1 MKRIISVILALAMI
15 LILPPFSTVAADQ
28 GPYYAIEG
36 EKTVKS
42 GETVSL
48 KVAIYNN
55 PGIISLR
62 FRVTYDENLELVE
75 IVDGKLLSG
84 MSEPSP
90 NVASPYILKWA
101 DYRATANNTANGV
114 VVTLVFRAKANLVSA
129 TAAVGI
135 EHVEGRN
142 ANGSKVAFTNTTT
155 TISITCGHV
164 NVRNDAGTQPDCES
178 AGVTAGVYCEDC
190 KNWISGHENMAATGH
205 KLKYIDNGDG
215 THDQVCQTCGDVEID
230 GKAHDF
236 VNDLCICGAE
246 KPVDVVSRNVAYTV
260 RGNVVTVKNSLACKL
275 GYWNETTKNYVEIPC
290 TANGDGSYSFT
301 VPEGIAEV
309 LLVVI
314 GDVDGNGSLE
324 KADND
329 LLGKGLLPKD
339 YSDYVEL
346 TDIQRFAADVNGN
359 GKINSADRTLIARA
373 LVSEDHAAYKP
384 FAWNT

>member
-1 MKRIISVILALAMI
+1 M
-15 LILPPFSTVAADQ
+15 
-28 GPYYAIEG
+28 
-36 EKTVKS
+36 
-42 GETVSL
+42 
-48 KVAIYNN
+48 
-55 PGIISLR
+55 
-62 FRVTYDENLELVE
+62 TYDENLELVE

-164 NVRNDAGTQPDCES
+164 NVRSDAGTQPDCES

-205 KLKYIDNGDG
+205 KMQYKDNYDG
-215 THDQVCQTCGDVEID
+215 THDRLCQTCGEAEIE
-230 GKAHDF
+230 GETHDF
-236 VNDLCICGAE
+236 STGSCICGAE
-246 KPVDVVSRNVAYTV
+246 KPLQVISRNVPYTV
-260 RGNVVTVKNSLACKL
+260 HGNVVTVKNTQACKL
-275 GYWNETTKNYVEIPC
+275 GYWDAMAQSYVEIPC
-290 TANGDGSYSFT
+290 TDNGDRSYSF
-301 VPEGIAEV
+301 IAPDGVEEV

-314 GDVDGNGSLE
+314 GDVDGNGILE
-324 KADND
+324 EADNT
-329 LLGKGLLPKD
+329 LLAGYLV
-339 YSDYVEL
+339 SDQTL
-346 TDIQRFAADVNGN
+346 SDPQRFAADVNGN

>member
-1 MKRIISVILALAMI
+1 MKRIISVILVLAMI
-15 LILPPFSTVAADQ
+15 LILPPFSTEAADQ

-142 ANGSKVAFTNTTT
+142 ANGSKVAFASTTT
-155 TISITCGHV
+155 TIEITS
-164 NVRNDAGTQPDCES
+164 NM
-178 AGVTAGVYCEDC
+178 VY
-190 KNWISGHENMAATGH
+190 
-205 KLKYIDNGDG
+205 
-215 THDQVCQTCGDVEID
+215 
-230 GKAHDF
+230 
-236 VNDLCICGAE
+236 
-246 KPVDVVSRNVAYTV
+246 V
-260 RGNVVTVKNSLACKL
+260 RGDLDL
-275 GYWNETTKNYVEIPC
+275 
-290 TANGDGSYSFT
+290 D
-301 VPEGIAEV
+301 
-309 LLVVI
+309 
-314 GDVDGNGSLE
+314 GDVDAE
-324 KADND
+324 D
-329 LLGKGLLPKD
+329 LTILARHVAGIEEVVGD
-339 YSDYVEL
+339 AL
-346 TDIQRFAADVNGN
+346 TNADVDGDSE
-359 GKINSADRTLIARA
+359 ID
-373 LVSEDHAAYKP
+373 SEDLTLHARYVAGIITD
-384 FAWNT
+384 WDQEQ

>member
-1 MKRIISVILALAMI
+1 MKRIISVILVLAMI

-101 DYRATANNTANGV
+101 DYKATTNNTANGV

-142 ANGSKVAFTNTTT
+142 ANGNKVTFINAAAA
-155 TISITCGHV
+155 IAVTCGHV
-164 NVRNDAGTQPDCES
+164 NVSNDAGTRPGCES

-190 KNWISGHENMAATGH
+190 KNWISGHEDMAATGH
-205 KLKYIDNGDG
+205 KMQYVDNNDG
-215 THDQVCQTCGDVEID
+215 THDRLCRVCGEVESHREGHAFEAGSCVCGATSIQGDLDFDGDVD
-230 GKAHDF
+230 AD
-236 VNDLCICGAE
+236 DLAVLEAGLLPA
-246 KPVDVVSRNVAYTV
+246 
-260 RGNVVTVKNSLACKL
+260 
-275 GYWNETTKNYVEIPC
+275 NYAGSCELSSEQKQRADI
-290 TANGDGSYSFT
+290 NGDG
-301 VPEGIAEV
+301 E
-309 LLVVI
+309 
-314 GDVDGNGSLE
+314 
-324 KADND
+324 
-329 LLGKGLLPKD
+329 
-339 YSDYVEL
+339 
-346 TDIQRFAADVNGN
+346 
-359 GKINSADRTLIARA
+359 INSADRVLLARSLLDKEHPLYRP
-373 LVSEDHAAYKP
+373 LVP
-384 FAWNT
+384 